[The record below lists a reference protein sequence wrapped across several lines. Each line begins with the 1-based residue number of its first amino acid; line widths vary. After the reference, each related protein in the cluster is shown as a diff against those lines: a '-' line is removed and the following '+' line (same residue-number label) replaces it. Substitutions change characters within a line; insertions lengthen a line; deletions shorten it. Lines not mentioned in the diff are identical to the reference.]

1 MRNEI
6 RGEATLNVRGKEYT
20 LCLSLGAMAM
30 LQSELNIEDF
40 SKIGTALQKPNADT
54 IGKVILALAHGGGH
68 EELTLE
74 DVIKWPVGLPV
85 LMATLKEAMS
95 MGDQNPDGSAAEGN

>member
-6 RGEATLNVRGKEYT
+6 RGEATLHVRGQDFT

-30 LQSELNIEDF
+30 LQSELGIDDF
-40 SKIGTALQKPNADT
+40 SQIGSALKKPNADT

-68 EELTLE
+68 EELTLAE
-74 DVIKWPVGLPV
+74 VIKWPVGIPV
-85 LMATLKEAMS
+85 LMAALKEAMS